1 MTLTTI
7 CVTCKILKEK
17 LSVNKSEIRIF
28 CVFYQW
34 KITEDGWNI
43 WIGCGSNSKVDCL
56 PTTRSQSLVPPV
68 HVSRYP
74 WGSYKS
80 PRSISDC
87 VNVEKSGSS
96 MVVTTVASQQE
107 RPWVQ
112 ISPDAFLWKFVCSP
126 RICVGS
132 LCLFWFPPTPPKTCM
147 GLG

>member
-1 MTLTTI
+1 MTLTII
-7 CVTCKILKEK
+7 CVTCKILKER
-17 LSVNKSEIRIF
+17 NKSEMRIF
-28 CVFYQW
+28 GVFYQW

-43 WIGCGSNSKVDCL
+43 WIGCGSNGKVDCL

-74 WGSYKS
+74 WGRYKS

-107 RPWVQ
+107 RPWVK

-132 LCLFWFPPTPPKTCM
+132 LCLFWFPPTPQRHAW
-147 GLG
+147 G